1 MTWLATILSALTAAA
16 AFMWAFAT
24 ALVVLGW
31 LIGTDG
37 VRISD
42 ALLCAVWTLITATI
56 ARWLYRR
63 GHVQIRRTP

>member
-1 MTWLATILSALTAAA
+1 MTWLATVLAALAAAA
-16 AFMWAFAT
+16 AFAWAFAT

-42 ALLCAVWTLITATI
+42 ALLCAVWALITATI

>member
-16 AFMWAFAT
+16 AFVWAFAT

-37 VRISD
+37 VRLSD

>member
-1 MTWLATILSALTAAA
+1 MTWLATILAALAAAA
-16 AFMWAFAT
+16 AFVWAFAT

-42 ALLCAVWTLITATI
+42 ALLCAVWALITATI

>member
-16 AFMWAFAT
+16 AFVWAFAT

-37 VRISD
+37 VRLSD
-42 ALLCAVWTLITATI
+42 ALLCAVWTLITAAL

-63 GHVQIRRTP
+63 GAVQIRRFP

>member
-1 MTWLATILSALTAAA
+1 VTWLATILSALTAAA
-16 AFMWAFAT
+16 AFVWAFAT

-37 VRISD
+37 VRLSD

>member
-16 AFMWAFAT
+16 AFVWAFAT

-37 VRISD
+37 VRLSD

-63 GHVQIRRTP
+63 GHIQIRRFP

>member
-1 MTWLATILSALTAAA
+1 MTWLATILAALAAAA
-16 AFMWAFAT
+16 AFVWAFAT

-37 VRISD
+37 VRLSD
-42 ALLCAVWTLITATI
+42 ALLCAVWALITATI